1 MNDGLTMLE
10 TMVGAQ
16 LAKEPL
22 PSQERIRALISQVRQ
37 LPMCND
43 VTDSLAEKLAL
54 NFEAQ
59 HGVSMAIGS
68 MLTAQD
74 YEPWLDAARSKI
86 QPYYW
91 NRYKK
96 LLTEKTFSGQV
107 LATLDNVTDRI
118 LGLLENPSRSGP
130 WDRRGMVVG
139 HVQSGKTANY
149 TGLICKAADAGY
161 KLIVVIAGI
170 HNNLRNQTQLRIDEG
185 FVGRDSA
192 RLLSNRDDPAQKFIG
207 VGRFDKSR
215 RPATFTSSIKDFSK
229 LMATGVGVPLQDL
242 KEPVVFVIKKN
253 PSTLKNLIEWLTE
266 HNAKSGNTSIDA
278 PMLLIDDEADNASIN
293 LRTGKDEVS
302 RINGQIRELLK
313 IFDRSC
319 YVGYTATPFAN
330 IFIDPKSAH
339 EMKGADLFPRDF
351 IVSLEPPTNY
361 FGATRVFINDAESV
375 IRHIDDNDVLL
386 PLTHKKEFQVTS
398 LPPSLHKAIR
408 VFLVARAIR
417 LARGQVNKHSSMLVN
432 ASRFTG
438 IQRQLRNEIHA
449 FIEIIRAS
457 VRVNGAL
464 PQAKALKDPEIEA
477 LHSAWMEEYSSVHPE
492 WPTVQALLLESIG
505 AVTVVEVNSNSAG
518 SLSYAEHEKTGLNII
533 AVGGFSLSRGLTLE
547 GLTVSY
553 FLRNSMMYDTLMQ
566 MGRWFG
572 YRPGYEDLCRVWM
585 PEEAEGWYAH
595 IAESIEELRADLTT
609 MEAANATPEQ
619 FGLKVRSHPDTLIVT
634 ARNKMGSGERLVV
647 SIGLANRFV
656 ETATLKRD
664 ETSLSLNRLAAKE
677 FAENLTKCGYPLT
690 NAISGKGG
698 KLLQGV
704 PVGPIVVFLKKFQN
718 HVGSTLTDGDPIRRY
733 IENRSQ
739 DELAEWDVLIAGV
752 NSQSQNDEF
761 VDNSLGIEIKCQKRT
776 AGDNSN
782 VSTLFITNKARVA
795 SRGVESNGLLQHDVE
810 AAEKSWRDELYKKGQ
825 LLEDGAAINYPDWKY
840 RKFRT
845 KPLFIL
851 HLLKIDKKINKG
863 TDPVTHQE
871 PVVAWSLSFPST
883 KKDETEV
890 EYVVNTT
897 WLRENYGQDLE
908 EEEMAGDDNE

>member
-1 MNDGLTMLE
+1 MNDSLTMLE

-22 PSQERIRALISQVRQ
+22 PSQERIRTLISQVRQ
-37 LPMCND
+37 LPMFND

-59 HGVSMAIGS
+59 HGVSMTIGS

-107 LATLDNVTDRI
+107 LATLDSVTERI
-118 LGLLENPSRSGP
+118 LGLLENPSRLGP

-242 KEPVVFVIKKN
+242 KEPAVFVIKKN

-293 LRTGKDEVS
+293 LKKGNDEAS

-319 YVGYTATPFAN
+319 YIGYTATPFAN
-330 IFIDPKSAH
+330 IFIDPKSAD
-339 EMKGADLFPRDF
+339 EMRGADLFPRDF
-351 IVSLEPPTNY
+351 IVSLDPPSNY
-361 FGATRVFINDAESV
+361 FGATRVFIDDAESI
-375 IRHIDDNDVLL
+375 IRHIDDNEIFL
-386 PLTHKKEFQVTS
+386 PLTHRKEFPVTS
-398 LPPSLHKAIR
+398 LPASLCQAIR
-408 VFLVARAIR
+408 VFLVARTIR

-438 IQRQLRNEIHA
+438 IQRQLKNEIHA
-449 FIEIIRAS
+449 FVDRIRAS

-464 PQAKALKDPEIEA
+464 SQEKACKDAEIAA
-477 LHSAWMEEYSSVHPE
+477 LHSVWLEEYSSVHPE
-492 WPTVQALLLESIG
+492 WSTIQALLLESV
-505 AVTVVEVNSNSAG
+505 APVKVVEVNSNSSGA
-518 SLSYAEHEKTGLNII
+518 LNYTDHEKSGLNII

-595 IAESIEELRADLTT
+595 IAESIEELRDELRL

-634 ARNKMGSGERLVV
+634 ARNKMGSSERFVV
-647 SIGLANRFV
+647 SIGLAKRFV
-656 ETATLKRD
+656 ETSILKQD
-664 ETSLSLNRLAAKE
+664 ETSLNSNRRAAVRFIQKLQE
-677 FAENLTKCGYPLT
+677 AGYPLT
-690 NAISGKGG
+690 KAEKISGGF
-698 KLLQGV
+698 LLRDV
-704 PVGPIVVFLKKFQN
+704 PVNPIKDFISDFQN
-718 HVGSTLTDGDPIRRY
+718 HPLCTITETAPIRRY
-733 IENRSQ
+733 IEDRAETELANWDILFAGLNEC
-739 DELAEWDVLIAGV
+739 DELGLTDL
-752 NSQSQNDEF
+752 
-761 VDNSLGIEIKCQKRT
+761 SLGITINCQRRSPGSDR
-776 AGDNSN
+776 GDKN
-782 VSTLFITNKARVA
+782 TLRITNKQRVA
-795 SRGVESNGLLQHDVE
+795 SRGTEKAGLTQEQIKLVEQQYIKEEKTTSAENGKEKPINFPDRIYRAVPGRRPLL
-810 AAEKSWRDELYKKGQ
+810 
-825 LLEDGAAINYPDWKY
+825 
-840 RKFRT
+840 
-845 KPLFIL
+845 IL
-851 HLLKIDKKINKG
+851 HLLAIGKK
-863 TDPVTHQE
+863 DDDLRHSQ

-883 KKDETEV
+883 LMDEKKV

>member
-1 MNDGLTMLE
+1 MNDSLTKLE
-10 TMVGAQ
+10 IMVGAL

-37 LPMCND
+37 LFND
-43 VTDSLAEKLAL
+43 VTDSSAEKLAL

-74 YEPWLDAARSKI
+74 YEPWLDAVRSKI

-107 LATLDNVTDRI
+107 LATLDSVTERI
-118 LGLLENPSRSGP
+118 LGLLENPSRPGP

-293 LRTGKDEVS
+293 LKKGNDEAS

-319 YVGYTATPFAN
+319 YIGYTATPFAN
-330 IFIDPKSAH
+330 IFIDPKSAD
-339 EMKGADLFPRDF
+339 EMCGADLFPRDF
-351 IVSLEPPTNY
+351 IVSLDPPSNY
-361 FGATRVFINDAESV
+361 FGATRVFIDDAESI
-375 IRHIDDNDVLL
+375 IRHIDDNEILL
-386 PLTHKKEFQVTS
+386 PLTHKKEFPVTS
-398 LPPSLHKAIR
+398 LPASLCQAIR
-408 VFLVARAIR
+408 VFLVARTIR

-449 FIEIIRAS
+449 FVDRIRAS

-464 PQAKALKDPEIEA
+464 SQEKACKDAEIAA
-477 LHSAWMEEYSSVHPE
+477 LHSVWLEEYSSVHPE
-492 WPTVQALLLESIG
+492 WSTIQALLLESV
-505 AVTVVEVNSNSAG
+505 APVKVVEVNSNSSGA
-518 SLSYAEHEKTGLNII
+518 LNYTDHEKSGLNII

-595 IAESIEELRADLTT
+595 IAESIEELRDELRR

-619 FGLKVRSHPDTLIVT
+619 FGLKVRSHPETLIVT
-634 ARNKMGSGERLVV
+634 ARNKMGSSERLVV

-656 ETATLKRD
+656 ETAVLKRD
-664 ETSLSLNRLAAKE
+664 PESLNLNRQATVRFVEKIRAVGFSLTKKDKISGGHLLQNIPVSLVKE
-677 FAENLTKCGYPLT
+677 FIGE
-690 NAISGKGG
+690 
-698 KLLQGV
+698 
-704 PVGPIVVFLKKFQN
+704 FQN
-718 HVGSTLTDGDPIRRY
+718 HPGAMLAEKDPLQLY
-733 IENRSQ
+733 IENRAAT
-739 DELAEWDVLIAGV
+739 ELAKWDVLFAGLKDC
-752 NSQSQNDEF
+752 DELGLT
-761 VDNSLGIEIKCQKRT
+761 DSSLGIIINCQRRSPGKRS
-776 AGDNSN
+776 DKN
-782 VSTLFITNKARVA
+782 TLHITNKQRVA
-795 SRGVESNGLLQHDVE
+795 SRGTEKAGLSTEQIELAERHYCEDKKVKSIE
-810 AAEKSWRDELYKKGQ
+810 NEKEKS
-825 LLEDGAAINYPDWKY
+825 INYPDRIY
-840 RKFRT
+840 RSVSGRR
-845 KPLFIL
+845 PLLVL
-851 HLLKIDKKINKG
+851 HFLAIGQSNDDLSHEK
-863 TDPVTHQE
+863 

-883 KKDETEV
+883 QMEEKKV